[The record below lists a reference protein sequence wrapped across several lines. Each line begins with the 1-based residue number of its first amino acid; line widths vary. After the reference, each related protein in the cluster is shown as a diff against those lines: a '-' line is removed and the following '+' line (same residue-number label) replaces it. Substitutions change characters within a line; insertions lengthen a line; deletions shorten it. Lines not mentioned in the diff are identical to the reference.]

1 MSRHAV
7 TPESSG
13 SAQAD
18 GASSYEEMPRDWQ
31 RALAVVAHPD
41 DIEYGLAGAVAR
53 WTDEGREIAYLLVTR
68 GEAGIDS
75 MYPEQAA
82 AVRSEEQRASAAL
95 VGVHDVE
102 FLDHP
107 DGLIEYGVPLRRDIA
122 AAIRRYRPEM
132 VLSGNHHP
140 VWPGGGFNTADHRH
154 VGQAVLDAANDAG
167 NRWLFPDVG
176 PAPWAGVRYVA
187 LASSPSSTHAV
198 EVGATLD
205 RAIASLQA
213 HAAYLDA
220 LGDHPMADA
229 ETTLRGMA
237 EDTGA
242 RFGGRLASAF
252 ELFQM

>member
-1 MSRHAV
+1 MN
-7 TPESSG
+7 ESEQT
-13 SAQAD
+13 AP
-18 GASSYEEMPRDWQ
+18 YEEMPTDWQ
-31 RALAVVAHPD
+31 RALAIVAHPD

-75 MYPEQAA
+75 MSPEQAA
-82 AVRSEEQRASAAL
+82 RVRSEEQRASAAL

-102 FLDHP
+102 FLDYP

-132 VLSGNHHP
+132 VLSGNHRQ

-176 PAPWAGVRYVA
+176 PAAWAGVRYVA
-187 LASSPSSTHAV
+187 LAGSPWSTHAV

-205 RAIASLQA
+205 RAVASLQA

-229 ETTLRGMA
+229 EMTLRGMA
-237 EDTGA
+237 EDTAA

-252 ELFQM
+252 ELFQL